1 MIPTLQLEERP
12 NGVAYKWSDVVPGFN
27 LTLIYSQATTS
38 VPLTLALHPTTEW
51 QVRPK
56 AEMDQ
61 FVVNPNYYIKV
72 VRTKVP

>member
-1 MIPTLQLEERP
+1 M
-12 NGVAYKWSDVVPGFN
+12 PGFN